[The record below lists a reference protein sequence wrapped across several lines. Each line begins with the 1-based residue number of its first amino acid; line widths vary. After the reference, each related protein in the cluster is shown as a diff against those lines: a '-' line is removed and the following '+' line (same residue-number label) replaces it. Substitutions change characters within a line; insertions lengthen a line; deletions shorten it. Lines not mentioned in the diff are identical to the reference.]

1 MVVCYIQVHAG
12 EDFRSVVQFWP
23 QFLPLQQWKVC
34 SGTSLRLK
42 YKNVML
48 LCQTQCDWL
57 KRWKGV
63 LVCLVTFEPPPCV
76 LSVSSETLRCCPAWE
91 RWRLESGCL
100 LVCHV
105 PFITDIRKLLSSAPV
120 FAVRSLQIFFFFSCV
135 CVTDKPMVSVSVEPT
150 PCTKVSMELFDPIY
164 SCGILRPTGHV
175 VKCFHDVYP
184 DYDELRQVS
193 LSSFFFLFYFI
204 LFCCFY

>member
-120 FAVRSLQIFFFFSCV
+120 FAVRSLQIFFFFFVCV
-135 CVTDKPMVSVSVEPT
+135 CYRQANGVCQCGAHALHEGLHGAVWSN
-150 PCTKVSMELFDPIY
+150 LF
-164 SCGILRPTGHV
+164 LRHLEAHWA
-175 VKCFHDVYP
+175 C
-184 DYDELRQVS
+184 S
-193 LSSFFFLFYFI
+193 
-204 LFCCFY
+204 